1 MSDNIIIRKVEPK
14 DIQSVVDIQVNG
26 WKTAYKGII
35 SDDFLESMNKEEK
48 INKRKKDYNKTGF
61 IVAELKNEIVGFC
74 RYIDNNTYSKDLD
87 YIDCE
92 ILALYVKVDLK
103 YRGIGTK
110 LFEYVKHE
118 FQTKNKSKMIL
129 WCLKENDP
137 SKKFYKKMGG
147 KIVEEKEIE
156 LKGKKYREVGFL
168 YSIWEEKD

>member
-74 RYIDNNTYSKDLD
+74 RYIDNNTYSKNLD

-168 YSIWEEKD
+168 YSI